1 MELVLKQNGDQII
14 LIWFY
19 I

>member
-1 MELVLKQNGDQII
+1 MQLDKDNI

-19 I
+19 IF